1 MAYYKGLILE
11 SLATLK
17 KEASSAVRQRAHEIY
32 RNGGVKIVSFDGEFY
47 GAKFQVNSQSS
58 SEKYE
63 IEFSS
68 MDDPEAME
76 CYCDCPSE
84 HYPCKHGVAAAI
96 ALEEHINRDFGQT
109 KSSTVQDLKK
119 IIIDISEAS
128 RQAPKKKI
136 EFLKPTL
143 FQMKA
148 STVVLRTIED
158 SQIQPQVPISLW
170 PSRRH
175 YLNVSSLEQG
185 AGYEKFELSLKKSG
199 AYQIAIQRLEK
210 HKYQFS
216 CTCHQELTSPL
227 CEHMMGVLVWL
238 QKQRGPYALELLKDW
253 TLEKNALLAK
263 YGYSTNDN
271 LLGKFDFKLSPYGQ
285 LELIVMDKS
294 IQPIMGIQWENIL
307 KSTLP
312 IKSPNPFVPTENHP
326 DTQVFVYLFEQFSTQ
341 QLPFFEIELAQGHL
355 NSKTGKITNIYR
367 IGWNDKDR
375 PVGDAIDTEIL
386 KTSRLLTQTFLHDTL
401 RQRGHKISTSS
412 WSLKYSSEAIDDA
425 IEITGKVLEKLFPL
439 MVGRA
444 IRINTKTDSYSTA
457 GTNVEIHEAPLDLH
471 FKLNRNEQETTLEA
485 FVRLQNDDLIP
496 FQELKDVGTYW
507 LCILPNQQL
516 CRFRSAAAA
525 KVARHF
531 FELGG
536 AVKLRT
542 GRDDAF
548 FNGFVIPLADQ
559 FSLDFGPDQ
568 AIVKS
573 ELEWKEGRVYLK
585 EADDNLMIVPVFA
598 YNSDDTNEVELSR
611 DFRKA
616 RVNALNDTV
625 QIQYRDHDAEE
636 NFVQFLQKQHPLF
649 AHQTDEYFYL
659 PSEKVLENNWL
670 FQFYE
675 ALHQNETKLFGFN
688 NLKKFRYNPNKVSFK
703 IRNSSGIDWF
713 DLQIEITFGEQ
724 SVSLADV
731 RKAVLKKQNYIEL
744 KDGSFGLLPEEWLA
758 QYAQLFRFSKVD
770 DKKGV
775 LRLSKQHFTI
785 LERYKE
791 YIENPKLLR
800 ELDEKREKLLNF
812 TEIKKIKLPKNID
825 AKLRPYQEEGYKW
838 LHFLDEFGWG
848 GCLADDMGLGKTLQ
862 MLTFLQ
868 EQKNRNPKGV
878 HLIVVPKTLIFN
890 WQAEAAKFCPDLK
903 LYVHTGP
910 QRSRTTHIFN
920 AYDLII
926 TTYGSVRS
934 DIEMLQKFRFHYVV
948 LDEAQAI
955 KNPDSMIAKAV
966 KLLNAQNR
974 LTMTG
979 TPVENNTFD
988 LYSQFDFLNP
998 GFLGN
1003 EDFFRTEYATLIDKY
1018 QDKGRATELRRLI
1031 YPFMLKRTK
1040 EEVAKDLPE
1049 KTETVLYCEMD
1060 KRQRK
1065 VYNAFRDKYR
1075 DMIAGKMDEVGREQA
1090 SFLILEG
1097 LLKLRQICDSPA
1109 LLSDDEDYGHE
1120 SVKLEEIVREIEEN
1134 ASHHKIVIFSQF
1146 LKMLDLIKVKLE
1158 RDRIPYEY
1166 LDGQTQ
1172 DRAERVNRFQGDDQC
1187 RVFLMS
1193 LKAGGVGL
1201 NLTEADYV
1209 YLVDP
1214 WWNPAVEQQ
1223 AIDRVHRIGQTK
1235 RVFAY
1240 RMICK
1245 DTVEEKIIQLQNRKR
1260 ALADDLI
1267 STEAGFLK
1275 KLTKDDI
1282 LGLFS

>member
-1 MAYYKGLILE
+1 MAYFKGLIIE
-11 SLATLK
+11 SLTALR
-17 KEASSAVRQRAHEIY
+17 KEASSAVRQRGNDIF
-32 RNGGVKIVSFDGEFY
+32 RSGGVKIASFDGDY
-47 GAKFQVNSQSS
+47 YAAKFNVESQSS
-58 SEKYE
+58 SQKYE
-63 IEFSS
+63 VELSS
-68 MDDPEAME
+68 MDDTDAIE
-76 CYCDCPSE
+76 CYCSCPSE
-84 HYPCKHGVAAAI
+84 VYPCKHGVAAAY
-96 ALEEHINRDFGQT
+96 ALENFLSEGSEKT
-109 KSSTVQDLKK
+109 KPTIHDLKK
-119 IIIDISEAS
+119 IIIDITDSS
-128 RQAPKKKI
+128 RQI
-136 EFLKPTL
+136 EPQKLVFHKPTL
-143 FQMKA
+143 HRMTDT
-148 STVVLRTIED
+148 TVVLRTLD
-158 SQIQPQVPISLW
+158 DQQIQNNVPLSFW
-170 PSRRH
+170 ASRRH
-175 YLNVSSLEQG
+175 YLEVKPVEQG
-185 AGYEKFELSLKKSG
+185 KGYERFELSVRKKG
-199 AYQIAIQRLEK
+199 VNTVLITRLEK
-210 HKYQFS
+210 FKYHFS
-216 CTCHQELTSPL
+216 CTCQQELRTPL

-238 QKQRGPYALELLKDW
+238 KQQRGLYALELLKNW
-253 TLEKNALLAK
+253 EREKDALLAK
-263 YGYSTNDN
+263 YGYTSGDN
-271 LLGKFDFKLSPYGQ
+271 LVGKFDFKINHYGE
-285 LELIVMDKS
+285 LELVVLDKS
-294 IQPIMGIQWENIL
+294 IQPIAGVQWGNVF

-312 IKSPNPFVPTENHP
+312 IKSASPFVPAENAKDKP
-326 DTQVFVYLFEQFSTQ
+326 VFVYLLEHFTTKE
-341 QLPFFEIELAQGHL
+341 LPFFRLEVGKGFL
-355 NSKTGKITNIYR
+355 NAKTGKVAHFAR
-367 IGWNDKDR
+367 INWTDKER
-375 PVGDAIDTEIL
+375 PAADATDLEIMNS
-386 KTSRLLTQTFLHDTL
+386 SRLLGQEFMHETL
-401 RQRGHKISTSS
+401 RQRGFKLSTSS
-412 WSLKYSSEAIDDA
+412 WNIKYTEEIIDA
-425 IEITGKVLEKLFPL
+425 ALEITGKVLEKLFPL
-439 MVGRA
+439 LVGHAVRVNQK
-444 IRINTKTDSYSTA
+444 ISSHST
-457 GTNVEIHEAPLDLH
+457 GTAVTVSETPLDLH
-471 FKLNRNEQETTLEA
+471 FQLSRTEQETILEA
-485 FVRLQNDDLIP
+485 FVKHGNETLIP
-496 FQELKDVGTYW
+496 FQELTDLETYW
-507 LCILPNQQL
+507 LALLPNDLL

-536 AVKLRT
+536 AIRLRSV
-542 GRDDAF
+542 RDDAF

-559 FSLDFGPDQ
+559 FSVEFDKNQ
-568 AIVKS
+568 AIS
-573 ELEWKEGRVYLK
+573 QTDLEWQEGRVYLK
-585 EADDNLMIVPVFA
+585 EADDNLLIVPVFV
-598 YNSDDTNEVELSR
+598 YTTEDGDEIELPR
-611 DFRKA
+611 DFRQA
-616 RVNALNDTV
+616 RVNAYNNTV
-625 QIQYRDHDAEE
+625 QIQRRDRDSEE
-636 NFVQFLQKQHPLF
+636 TFVQFLQKQHPAF
-649 AHQTDEYFYL
+649 EHQTDEYFYL
-659 PSEKVLENNWL
+659 PSEQVLEAGWL

-675 ALHQNETKLFGFN
+675 ALNQYGTKLFGFN
-688 NLKKFRYNPNKVSFK
+688 NLKKFRYNPNKATFK

-713 DLQIEITFGEQ
+713 DLQVEVSFGDQ
-724 SVSLADV
+724 SVALADV
-731 RKAVLKKQNYIEL
+731 RKAILKKQNYVEL
-744 KDGSFGLLPEEWLA
+744 KDGSYGLLPEEWVA
-758 QYAQLFRFSKVD
+758 QYAQLFRFGKVD
-770 DKKGV
+770 EKKGV

-791 YIENPKLLR
+791 FIETPKLLE

-812 TEIKKIKLPKNID
+812 TEIKKIKLPKNIT
-825 AKLRPYQEEGYKW
+825 ATLRPYQEEGYKW

-878 HLIVVPKTLIFN
+878 HLVVVPKTLIFN
-890 WQAEAAKFCPDLK
+890 WQAEAAKFCPELT

-910 QRSRTTHIFN
+910 QRTKNAKVFN
-920 AYDLII
+920 RYDII
-926 TTYGSVRS
+926 LSTYGSVRS
-934 DIEMLQKFRFHYVV
+934 DIELLSNFRFHYVV

-955 KNPDSMIAKAV
+955 KNPDSMISKAV

-998 GFLGN
+998 GFLGH

-1018 QDKGRATELRRLI
+1018 QDKTRAAELRRLI

-1075 DMIAGKMDEVGREQA
+1075 DMIAGKMAEVGREQA

-1109 LLSDDEDYGHE
+1109 LLSDDEDYGQD
-1120 SVKLEEIVREIEEN
+1120 SVKLAEIVREIEEN

-1146 LKMLDLIKVKLE
+1146 LKMLDLIRQKLE

-1166 LDGQTQ
+1166 LDGKTQ
-1172 DRAERVNRFQGDDQC
+1172 DRAERVNRFQGDDEC

-1245 DTVEEKIIQLQNRKR
+1245 DTVEEKIVQLQDRKR
-1260 ALADDLI
+1260 ALADDLV

-1275 KLTKDDI
+1275 KLTQDDI